1 MRILSITILSAIAL
15 SAIVSVTA
23 TLLPAAQMQ
32 EESKSPD
39 KNQDKS
45 KAKSPVIRLDAAL
58 DAIVPSGAKVEK
70 LAAGFGFLEGPVWV
84 RKDGEKGEGGGEE
97 GEGYLVFSDI
107 PRNVIH
113 KWDPTDGNV
122 SVLVE
127 RSGFTGSDPTGV
139 GRQQTNGEEVFYN
152 LGSNGIAMDPQGRLV
167 VSAMGDRQI
176 VRLEEDGRRT
186 VLASH
191 YQGMRLNSTNDLV
204 YKSNGSLYFTDPPSG
219 LRNGDTD
226 PMKELPYN
234 GVFLLKD
241 GKLLLAT
248 QDVPWPNGLAL
259 SHDEKYLYV
268 AGIRSRKIMR
278 FDVQPDDT
286 IANGRVFVDMSPD
299 KAIGNPDGMKVDEQ
313 GNVYCAG
320 AGGIWIIF
328 PQGKHLGT
336 LVFPERA
343 ANMAFGDAD
352 GKALYV
358 TARAGLYRIRLKI
371 PGVRP

>member
-32 EESKSPD
+32 EES
-39 KNQDKS
+39 
-45 KAKSPVIRLDAAL
+45 PVIRLDAAL

-70 LAAGFGFLEGPVWV
+70 LAGGFGFLEGPVWV
-84 RKDGEKGEGGGEE
+84 REAGRERGEE
-97 GEGYLVFSDI
+97 GEKGHLVFSDI

-113 KWDPTDGNV
+113 KWDPAGGKV
-122 SVLVE
+122 SILVE

-152 LGSNGIAMDPQGRLV
+152 LGSNGIAMDLQGRLV

-176 VRLEEDGRRT
+176 VRLEQDGQRT

-191 YQGMRLNSTNDLV
+191 YQGKRLNSTNDLV

-226 PMKELPYN
+226 PKKELPYN

-241 GKLLLAT
+241 GELVLLT
-248 QDVPWPNGLAL
+248 RDVVYPNGLAF
-259 SHDEKYLYV
+259 SPDEKYLYV
-268 AGIRSRKIMR
+268 AGIRTRTILR
-278 FDVQPDDT
+278 FDVQTDDT
-286 IANGRVFVDMSPD
+286 LANGRVFVDMSPD
-299 KAIGNPDGMKVDEQ
+299 KAIGNPDGMKVDQQ
-313 GNVYCAG
+313 GNVYCSG
-320 AGGIWIIF
+320 AGGIWVIS

-336 LVFPERA
+336 LVFPERP

-352 GKALYV
+352 GKSLYV

-371 PGVRP
+371 PGILP

>member
-1 MRILSITILSAIAL
+1 MRILSIIIFFAIATVL
-15 SAIVSVTA
+15 A
-23 TLLPAAQMQ
+23 TLSPAAQA
-32 EESKSPD
+32 
-39 KNQDKS
+39 QDE
-45 KAKSPVIRLDAAL
+45 SPVIRLDAAL

-70 LAAGFGFLEGPVWV
+70 LAGGFGFLEGPAWV
-84 RKDGEKGEGGGEE
+84 RKGGTGGG
-97 GEGYLVFSDI
+97 YLIFSDI
-107 PRNVIH
+107 PANVIH
-113 KWDPTDGNV
+113 KWDPADGKV

-127 RSGFTGSDPTGV
+127 RSGFTGSDPTGI
-139 GRQQTNGEEVFYN
+139 GRQQTNGQDVFFN
-152 LGSNGIAMDPQGRLV
+152 IGSNGITLDPQGRLV

-176 VRLEEDGRRT
+176 ARLEQDGRRT
-186 VLASH
+186 VLASR
-191 YQGMRLNSTNDLV
+191 YEGKRLNSTNDLV

-241 GKLLLAT
+241 GELRLVT
-248 QDVPWPNGLAL
+248 RDVPYPNGLAL
-259 SHDEKYLYV
+259 SPDEKSLYV
-268 AGIRSRKIMR
+268 AGIRTRKVMR

-286 IANGRVFVDMSPD
+286 LANGRVFVDMSPD
-299 KAIGNPDGMKVDEQ
+299 QAIGNPDGMKVDQQ
-313 GNVYCAG
+313 GNVYCSG
-320 AGGIWIIF
+320 AGGIWIIS